1 MFVAV
6 EHEISDP
13 AAFWAK
19 AQEIVPKLPSQV
31 KLHHCFPTKNGSRGI
46 CLWEGESVST
56 VRNYLEAQVGQ
67 FSDNEYFEVENRDGI
82 SLPSAIGTQPREELR
97 PGTRGIDR
105 DTRDR
110 EVRP

>member
-19 AQEIVPKLPSQV
+19 AQEIVPNLPAQV
-31 KLHHCFPTKNGSRGI
+31 KLHHCFPTKDGSRGI
-46 CLWEGESVST
+46 CVWEGESVSA

-67 FSDNEYFEVENRDGI
+67 FSDNEYFEVENKEAVA
-82 SLPSAIGTQPREELR
+82 LPSAIRARARDEFR
-97 PGTRGIDR
+97 PVSQGIDR

>member
-19 AQEIVPKLPSQV
+19 AQEIVPRLPSQV
-31 KLHHCFPTKNGSRGI
+31 KLHHCFPTKDGSRGI
-46 CLWEGESVST
+46 CVWEGDSVST

-67 FSDNEYFEVENRDGI
+67 FSNNEYFEVENKEAI
-82 SLPSAIGTQPREELR
+82 ALPSAIGARTREEPR
-97 PGTRGIDR
+97 PAARGIER
-105 DTRDR
+105 DRDR

>member
-6 EHEISDP
+6 EHEIFDP

-19 AQEIVPKLPSQV
+19 AQEIVPKLPPQV
-31 KLHHCFPTKNGSRGI
+31 KLHHCFPTKDGSRGI
-46 CLWEGESVST
+46 CLWEGESVSG

-67 FSDNEYFEVENRDGI
+67 FSNNEYFEVENKEAI
-82 SLPSAIGTQPREELR
+82 ALPSAVGTRPRDELR
-97 PGTRGIDR
+97 PGARGIDR

>member
-19 AQEIVPKLPSQV
+19 AEEIVPKLPSQV
-31 KLHHCFPTKNGSRGI
+31 KLHHCFPTKDGSRGI
-46 CLWEGESVST
+46 CVWEGESVSA

-67 FSDNEYFEVENRDGI
+67 FSNNEYFGVENKEGI
-82 SLPSAIGTQPREELR
+82 ALPSAIGVRTSEEFR
-97 PGTRGIDR
+97 PGARGIDR